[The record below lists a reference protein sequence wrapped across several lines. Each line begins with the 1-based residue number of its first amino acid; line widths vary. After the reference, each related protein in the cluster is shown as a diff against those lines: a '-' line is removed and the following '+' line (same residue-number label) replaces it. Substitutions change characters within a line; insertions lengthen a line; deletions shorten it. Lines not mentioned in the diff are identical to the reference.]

1 LKKLFG
7 RFRKKKS
14 WGNEVMLPEMERSHD
29 ENTKHMAEADQV
41 DPVNDLL
48 ACASSQSIGL
58 QREKNEDSLFKI
70 CASINS
76 DGQLIPFGIFVVADG
91 MGGHQHGELAS
102 AAAVEKFI
110 EITVK
115 EVYGPELREETLK
128 PVDELEEIVGGAV
141 RKANQ
146 HVYDQA
152 PGGGTTLTAAVIHGN
167 SVTIAHIGDSRAYL
181 YTPERKLTLMTSDHS
196 LVNKLVE
203 IGQITKRQAET
214 HPQRNILLRA
224 LGNDINPEVDV
235 CTREFPE
242 NCAILLCSDG
252 MWGVVPEQKIVEIL
266 DTTPFLP
273 EACKKLV
280 DAANNLGGP
289 DNISVILVKHS

>member
-1 LKKLFG
+1 MKKLFR

-14 WGNEVMLPEMERSHD
+14 WGNEVMLPEMERTRAGD
-29 ENTKHMAEADQV
+29 TRQITGE
-41 DPVNDLL
+41 DPVDLVKGLL
-48 ACASSQSIGL
+48 ACASAQSIGL

-70 CASINS
+70 CASINLV
-76 DGQLIPFGIFVVADG
+76 GQVIPFGIFVVADG
-91 MGGHQHGELAS
+91 MGGHQNGELAS

-128 PVDELEEIVGGAV
+128 PVDELEEIVGSAV

-152 PGGGTTLTAAVIHGN
+152 PGGSTTLTAAVIHGHL
-167 SVTIAHIGDSRAYL
+167 VTIAHIGDSRAYL
-181 YTPERKLTLMTSDHS
+181 FTPEGKLTLLTSDHS

-203 IGQITKRQAET
+203 IGQITEKQAET
-214 HPQRNILLRA
+214 HPQKNILLRA

-242 NCAILLCSDG
+242 KYSLLLCSDG
-252 MWGVVPEQKIVEIL
+252 LWGVVPEEMIVEIL
-266 DTTPFLP
+266 DNTPFLP
-273 EACKKLV
+273 DACKKLV

>member
-1 LKKLFG
+1 MKKLFR

-14 WGNEVMLPEMERSHD
+14 WGNEVMLPEMERTREGD
-29 ENTKHMAEADQV
+29 TRQMAGE
-41 DPVNDLL
+41 DPVDLVKGLL
-48 ACASSQSIGL
+48 ACASAQSIGL

-70 CASINS
+70 CASINLV
-76 DGQLIPFGIFVVADG
+76 GQVIPFGIFVVADG
-91 MGGHQHGELAS
+91 MGGHQNGELAS

-115 EVYGPELREETLK
+115 EVYGPELREEKLK
-128 PVDELEEIVGGAV
+128 PVDELEEIVGSAI

-152 PGGGTTLTAAVIHGN
+152 PGGGTTLTAAVIHGH

-181 YTPERKLTLMTSDHS
+181 FTPEGKLTLLTSDHS

-203 IGQITKRQAET
+203 IGQITEKQAET
-214 HPQRNILLRA
+214 HPQKNILLRA

-242 NCAILLCSDG
+242 KYSLLLCSDG
-252 MWGVVPEQKIVEIL
+252 LWGVVPEEKIVEIL
-266 DTTPFLP
+266 DNTPFLP
-273 EACKKLV
+273 DACKKLV
-280 DAANNLGGP
+280 DAANNMGGP